1 MIAILNPQFSI
12 RNEKNSSYIVKK
24 SWRIDPNIENDI
36 ALATII
42 PPAIGYILKT
52 IGQDEYE
59 KSLSYLSDNLGIS
72 KDVIRKFTTALIENE
87 EKKSLFIGNERI
99 IFPRRLLIKSDT
111 PEDYEEIKPNASC
124 NLLHLRPQI
133 PINLNFMIT
142 TKCTTNCC
150 YCYAKR
156 NLKKELQTDEI
167 IRFIKECKDYGV
179 INLSLTGGDIFAH
192 KDWKLI
198 LATTIKCGY
207 NPFLSTKTPL
217 GKEDIEFL
225 HQIGI
230 KELQFSLDSSCPETL
245 NQLVHVNNSYLPKVN
260 NMFMYCEQSGIKL
273 GIRTVLCETNS
284 QVTQIKELHGFLSK
298 FANIKDWVMTP
309 AFFSEFK
316 QEEYKKYEVPNE
328 NLIQVNSYIEATAKS
343 FPIYLN
349 KISECGYELKRERT
363 VNDYVTKNQICYAN
377 SFSMSVL
384 ASGECT
390 ICEMLYENEE
400 YTIGNIK
407 DQSLFDIWNSP
418 KALSLFTPNQNEIS
432 TVSPCHT
439 CKVFDECKKNIA
451 KRVCYADIAKTNGG
465 ATKDLPDPR
474 CPLSRP
480 INVIL

>member
-1 MIAILNPQFSI
+1 MIVALNPQFTI
-12 RNEKNSSYIVKK
+12 RNEEKCYYIIKK
-24 SWRIDPNIENDI
+24 SWCIDPNIEKNSPSV
-36 ALATII
+36 TII
-42 PPAIGYILKT
+42 PPVIGYILKV
-52 IGQDEYE
+52 IGQAKYE
-59 KSLSYLSDNLGIS
+59 SSLDFLSDHLGIS
-72 KDVIRKFTTALIENE
+72 KDVIRKFTTTLIENE

-111 PEDYEEIKPNASC
+111 PEYYEEIKPNTSC
-124 NLLHLRPQI
+124 SLLHLRPQI

-156 NLKKELQTDEI
+156 NLKTELRTDEI
-167 IRFIKECKDYGV
+167 IRFIKECKNYGV

-217 GKEDIEFL
+217 DKEDIEFL

-230 KELQFSLDSSCPETL
+230 KELQFSLDSSCSETL

-260 NMFMYCEQSGIKL
+260 NMFMYCEQFGIKL
-273 GIRTVLCETNS
+273 GIRTVLCNSNS
-284 QVTQIKELHGFLSK
+284 QVAQIKELHIFLSK

-328 NLIQVNSYIEATAKS
+328 NLIQVNNYIETTPKT
-343 FPIYLN
+343 FPIYLS
-349 KISECGYELKRERT
+349 KISKCGYELKREKT

-384 ASGECT
+384 ASGECS

-407 DQSLFDIWNSP
+407 EQSLFDVWNSP
-418 KALSLFTPNQNEIS
+418 KALSLFSPNQNDTS
-432 TVSPCHT
+432 ANSPCHI
-439 CKVFDECKKNIA
+439 CKVFDECKKKLA
-451 KRVCYADIAKTNGG
+451 KRVCYVDIAKTNSGL
-465 ATKDLPDPR
+465 TKDLPDPR
-474 CPLSRP
+474 CPLSKQ